1 MYTSLL
7 SGMDDKKRGPQ
18 QILKTVD
25 RQKQIVQILYVS
37 PCFTTFGQ
45 AHERVTHIVYYLC
58 TTRHMVPVI
67 KEMVVYVQHALR
79 VTETRMPIIRLM
91 IICLLHIAL

>member
-1 MYTSLL
+1 
-7 SGMDDKKRGPQ
+7 MDYKKRGPQ

-25 RQKQIVQILYVS
+25 EPKQIVQLQYVS
-37 PCFTTFGQ
+37 PYFTTFRQ

-58 TTRHMVPVI
+58 TTQHMVAVI

-79 VTETRMPIIRLM
+79 
-91 IICLLHIAL
+91 H